1 MAETTY
7 LRAIRLKYGIS
18 LLELERHSS
27 LSNQYLSALEL
38 GNAKRTER
46 NERLL
51 CCAMEEVISSRERS
65 LGGLRETLLQYQGRL
80 LEAVEADSDAGRVM
94 GLFELRNLVEAVVL
108 TIPVLYLCIAFLP
121 FALSTKIM
129 VTLVTVVPVG
139 GFGLIGVNDDSMTRW
154 LEDWWR
160 WRRRRRIILF
170 RGEVRK

>member
-1 MAETTY
+1 MNYEIYHIPTNFT
-7 LRAIRLKYGIS
+7 
-18 LLELERHSS
+18 
-27 LSNQYLSALEL
+27 
-38 GNAKRTER
+38 
-46 NERLL
+46 
-51 CCAMEEVISSRERS
+51 
-65 LGGLRETLLQYQGRL
+65 
-80 LEAVEADSDAGRVM
+80 DAGRVM

-129 VTLVTVVPVG
+129 VTLVVIVPVG
-139 GFGLIGVNDDSMTRW
+139 GFGLIGVNDDSMTRR

>member
-1 MAETTY
+1 MNYKGYHIPTNFT
-7 LRAIRLKYGIS
+7 
-18 LLELERHSS
+18 
-27 LSNQYLSALEL
+27 
-38 GNAKRTER
+38 
-46 NERLL
+46 
-51 CCAMEEVISSRERS
+51 
-65 LGGLRETLLQYQGRL
+65 
-80 LEAVEADSDAGRVM
+80 DAGRVM

-154 LEDWWR
+154 LEVWWR

>member
-1 MAETTY
+1 MNY
-7 LRAIRLKYGIS
+7 
-18 LLELERHSS
+18 
-27 LSNQYLSALEL
+27 
-38 GNAKRTER
+38 
-46 NERLL
+46 
-51 CCAMEEVISSRERS
+51 EVYHIP
-65 LGGLRETLLQYQGRL
+65 TNFT
-80 LEAVEADSDAGRVM
+80 DAGRVM

-139 GFGLIGVNDDSMTRW
+139 GFGLIGVNDDSMTRL

-170 RGEVRK
+170 RGEIRK